1 MEAKQPK
8 PKQLKILSK
17 MTLTNINPN
26 ITKSTQDEILTSIKD
41 LLRDRTDIKNI
52 KISHF
57 DNKYIVIDF
66 IKYLDNENEFLSIIK
81 NINEILCFTSAS
93 AKGSYMS
100 YTYKDNEGMT
110 EPRKYLYKYSYKS
123 PINNIMFI
131 DDD

>member
-8 PKQLKILSK
+8 QPKQPKILSK

-41 LLRDRTDIKNI
+41 LLKDRQYIRSI

-66 IKYLDNENEFLSIIK
+66 IKYLDNEDEFLSIIK
-81 NINEILCFTSAS
+81 NINEIL
-93 AKGSYMS
+93 KGSYMS

-110 EPRKYLYKYSYKS
+110 EPRKYLYKYSYKP

>member
-1 MEAKQPK
+1 MKAKQPK
-8 PKQLKILSK
+8 QPKELKILSK

-26 ITKSTQDEILTSIKD
+26 ITKSTQDEILTYIKD
-41 LLRDRTDIKNI
+41 LLKDRQDIKSI

-81 NINEILCFTSAS
+81 SINEILN
-93 AKGSYMS
+93 GSYMS
-100 YTYKDNEGMT
+100 YTYKNNEGMT
-110 EPRKYLYKYSYKS
+110 EAKKYLYKYSYKP

>member
-8 PKQLKILSK
+8 QQKKPKEPKIISK

-26 ITKSTQDEILTSIKD
+26 ITKSTQEEILTSIKD

-81 NINEILCFTSAS
+81 NINENISAV
-93 AKGSYMS
+93 MS
-100 YTYKDNEGMT
+100 YT
-110 EPRKYLYKYSYKS
+110 
-123 PINNIMFI
+123 
-131 DDD
+131 

>member
-1 MEAKQPK
+1 MKTKQPK
-8 PKQLKILSK
+8 QPKILSK

-41 LLRDRTDIKNI
+41 LLKDRQYIKSI

-66 IKYLDNENEFLSIIK
+66 IKYLDNEDEFLSIIK
-81 NINEILCFTSAS
+81 NINENISAV
-93 AKGSYMS
+93 MS

-110 EPRKYLYKYSYKS
+110 EPRKYLYKYSYKP

>member
-1 MEAKQPK
+1 MKTKQPK
-8 PKQLKILSK
+8 QPKQPKILSK

-41 LLRDRTDIKNI
+41 LLKDRQDIKTI

-66 IKYLDNENEFLSIIK
+66 IKYLDNEDEFLSIIK
-81 NINEILCFTSAS
+81 SINEIL
-93 AKGSYMS
+93 KGSYMS

-110 EPRKYLYKYSYKS
+110 EPRKYLYKYSYKP

>member
-1 MEAKQPK
+1 MEAKQAK
-8 PKQLKILSK
+8 QPKQPKQPKILSK

-41 LLRDRTDIKNI
+41 LLKDRQDIKTI

-81 NINEILCFTSAS
+81 NINEMLR
-93 AKGSYMS
+93 GSFIS
-100 YTYKDNEGMT
+100 YTYKTNEGMT
-110 EPRKYLYKYSYKS
+110 EPRKYLYKYSYKP

>member
-1 MEAKQPK
+1 MKAKQPKQPK
-8 PKQLKILSK
+8 PKQPKILSK

-41 LLRDRTDIKNI
+41 LLKDRQDIKTI

-66 IKYLDNENEFLSIIK
+66 IKYLDNENEFISIIK
-81 NINEILCFTSAS
+81 NINEIL
-93 AKGSYMS
+93 KGSFMS

>member
-1 MEAKQPK
+1 MKTKQQP
-8 PKQLKILSK
+8 KILSK

-41 LLRDRTDIKNI
+41 LLKDRQYIKSI

-66 IKYLDNENEFLSIIK
+66 IKYLDNEDEFLSIIK
-81 NINEILCFTSAS
+81 SINEIL
-93 AKGSYMS
+93 KGSYMS

-110 EPRKYLYKYSYKS
+110 EPASKTPREARKYLYKYSYKP

>member
-1 MEAKQPK
+1 MKAKQPK
-8 PKQLKILSK
+8 PKELKILSK

-26 ITKSTQDEILTSIKD
+26 ITKSTQEEILTSIKD

-57 DNKYIVIDF
+57 DYKYIVIDF
-66 IKYLDNENEFLSIIK
+66 IKYLDNENDFLSIIK
-81 NINEILCFTSAS
+81 NINENISAV
-93 AKGSYMS
+93 MS
-100 YTYKDNEGMT
+100 YTYKDNEGMK
-110 EPRKYLYKYSYKS
+110 EPQKYLYKYSYKP

>member
-1 MEAKQPK
+1 MKAKQPK
-8 PKQLKILSK
+8 QPKQPKQLKILSK

-41 LLRDRTDIKNI
+41 LLKDRQDIKSI

-81 NINEILCFTSAS
+81 SINEIL
-93 AKGSYMS
+93 KGSYMS
-100 YTYKDNEGMT
+100 YTYKDNEGMP
-110 EPRKYLYKYSYKS
+110 EPKKYLYKYSYKP